1 MIYSI
6 TMWKDVMFGC
16 VILLWIVLFYRCI
29 KETGIENDGIVLI
42 HMGAI
47 VVIYVTTGL
56 NLQG

>member
-1 MIYSI
+1 
-6 TMWKDVMFGC
+6 MFGC